1 MQRPLLR
8 LLISCRFISKHG
20 HHRKFLFLIGRF
32 IEIFYSETAWPNGPK
47 RGRKSSFCW
56 PYIYTYQLISFRG
69 QSSFCWTFI
78 YTYQLISYRGQS
90 SFCWPYIY
98 TYQLISYRGQSSFC
112 WPYIYTYQLISYR
125 GLLFHRLLKFALF
138 VLLYVFFSSSSYSE
152 QIFYYYVFN
161 AVLIICKLM

>member
-1 MQRPLLR
+1 
-8 LLISCRFISKHG
+8 LLILSRYINKHG
-20 HHRKFLFLIGRF
+20 HHRQFLFLIGWF
-32 IEIFYSETAWPNGPK
+32 LEIFYSETAWPNGPK

-98 TYQLISYRGQSSFC
+98 TYQLISYRG
-112 WPYIYTYQLISYR
+112 
-125 GLLFHRLLKFALF
+125 LLFHRLLKFALF